1 MASNKPP
8 LLPAEVYRRVLR
20 TARFD
25 GTTILVIATAF
36 AFGSAMLHDVHGT
49 IVSLMV
55 AGAGAIELHGAGI
68 LGHREERGLRWLVTA
83 QVYLMFVMLS
93 YVMYSLNHVEI
104 AAFRHLLAST
114 AEDMGMP
121 TDQLRQALAQSVA
134 QSGVTM
140 DEGLRACYEFFYLLV
155 GLATVLFQ
163 GAMAIYYAR
172 RQPAVAEAL
181 KR

>member
-1 MASNKPP
+1 MASNRPP

-20 TARFD
+20 VSRFD

-68 LGHREERGLRWLVTA
+68 LGHGEERGLRWLVTA

-93 YVMYSLNHVEI
+93 YVLYSLGHVDI
-104 AAFRHLLAST
+104 AGFRHLLAST
-114 AEDMGMP
+114 ADDMGMP
-121 TDQLRQALAQSVA
+121 RDQLRQALAQSVA

-140 DEGLRACYEFFYLLV
+140 EESLRAFYEFFYLLV
-155 GLATVLFQ
+155 GLATVVFQ
-163 GAMAIYYAR
+163 GSMAIYYAR
-172 RQPAVAEAL
+172 RQPAIVEAL
-181 KR
+181 KK